1 MTDLLTLTLPLFLL
15 MALGYGAVR
24 GGLFAAADIRV
35 LGNFVLYLALPAL
48 IVRAFTQRSLG
59 ELFEPHYVA
68 AVALGGLVV
77 FALGWLGARALK
89 LPRQA
94 AALTAMGLC
103 APNTGYIGYP
113 LAALVIGPGA
123 AVAMAMNLLVE
134 NLLIIPLA
142 LALAESAASQGQG
155 WRTALRETAQ
165 RLSRSP
171 LILSIAVGVLLSL
184 LGVRLPAPAA
194 RAVDLLATA
203 SAPVALFAIGGML
216 HGSSVRGM
224 AGPLTLIVVGKL
236 VLHPL
241 AVALALLLFPVAD
254 AQLALA
260 AVLMAAVPMIAIYPV
275 LGQRYGQQQLCAAA
289 LLVSVLASVV
299 TINVVLVLLR

>member
-68 AVALGGLVV
+68 AVALGGLAV

-155 WRTALRETAQ
+155 WRTALRDTAQ

-171 LILSIAVGVLLSL
+171 LILAIAAGVLLSL

-241 AVALALLLFPVAD
+241 AVALALLVFPVAD
-254 AQLALA
+254 TQLALA

-299 TINVVLVLLR
+299 TINLALVLLR

>member
-68 AVALGGLVV
+68 AVALGGLAV

-123 AVAMAMNLLVE
+123 AVTMAMNLLVE

-155 WRTALRETAQ
+155 WRTALRDTAQ

-171 LILSIAVGVLLSL
+171 LILAIAAGVLLSL

-241 AVALALLLFPVAD
+241 AVALALLVFPVAD
-254 AQLALA
+254 TQLALA

-289 LLVSVLASVV
+289 LLLSVLASVV
-299 TINVVLVLLR
+299 TINLALVLLR